1 MFASLATNRSAT
13 MQDCCGC
20 TICKENVFESSQKL
34 SIFASRNQIFASA
47 SQLATE
53 EILQGTMFQQQCFLD

>member
-1 MFASLATNRSAT
+1 MDAQFTNV
-13 MQDCCGC
+13 M
-20 TICKENVFESSQKL
+20 ENVFESSQKL